1 MADPYR
7 VLRAFCRPEPSGMKT
22 YGVGDLVTF
31 DTPEQAIY
39 HVDAGFVAMDAP
51 AAAPAAEKPAARPS
65 RGRKAPAV
73 TAPDP
78 DPDDDDIDEDTDDD
92 DDE

>member
-22 YGVGDLVTF
+22 YGVGDSVTF

-39 HVDAGFVAMDAP
+39 YVDAGFVAMDAP
-51 AAAPAAEKPAARPS
+51 AAAPAADKPPAKPS
-65 RGRKAPAV
+65 RSRKAPVA

-92 DDE
+92 DE

>member
-22 YGVGDLVTF
+22 YRVGDPVTF

-51 AAAPAAEKPAARPS
+51 ATAPAPDKPAARPS
-65 RGRKAPAV
+65 RSRKAPV

-78 DPDDDDIDEDTDDD
+78 DADDDD